1 MKIDLVLSLPLPQAQ
16 PRWSL
21 ALSESQTIKEAKAVE
36 VSAVPKWAL
45 GAPGFCCLK
54 EFDQKKI
61 YLLGE
66 LCIEFFL
73 WGAVSITALL
83 RG

>member
-45 GAPGFCCLK
+45 GAPGFCCLRAAAM
-54 EFDQKKI
+54 
-61 YLLGE
+61 LGVQPGG
-66 LCIEFFL
+66 I
-73 WGAVSITALL
+73 G
-83 RG
+83 GHP